1 MKLER
6 RFWTDATDELIRPVI
21 DLKAIVSSSG
31 GNLAGTFDTNWYE
44 TQASLSPQAVNL
56 QAYAYANMLN
66 GNGFRLGDPRCVLT
80 EENSPSIPF
89 ASSPSAATVS
99 YASNNTATL
108 MCVSAVRVYM
118 GYQYNQSIRLWNV
131 KDLTLTV
138 EAVDNVSLT
147 ANVLDTATVTV
158 ALDDYAEEYLV
169 EINVLDL
176 FPGWDDSTYHG
187 IRISYTIPSGDR
199 LFYAGYLYSYSYLYL
214 PFGIQDIV
222 NINYDEGLEL
232 ISGEVPHQTLELT
245 VYDEAGNFDP
255 TNPNGYYD
263 KITTGLVA
271 TVYVGVEGAYLSP
284 VILNSTGDV
293 KYNRHQL
300 TMEFDTPW
308 QAKSATSY
316 ASAAY
321 IGNVGD
327 DLQQYSVWSGSINN
341 SLNGYK
347 TNAVTADPQWTG
359 ELDQLKLSSVG
370 AFAFYN
376 ETYSLLRER
385 LGCKATELQNLDA
398 QDYHVRARDIK
409 DTFATLERKAML
421 GDIKVTKYRYYIS
434 NESKTVSASQAER
447 FALSSIAVSLP
458 EWCRHGARFD
468 MSTLSAVDENG
479 NTVSQA
485 NLNWIVQESSAFGV
499 RVIVAHSD
507 NTTKLVSASLSG
519 TIHYWAQEVLSVT
532 TETVNS
538 GGEECAIDNPFVT
551 TDAQV
556 KAIIDSVKYI
566 YGQRDVFTA
575 QWAQD
580 WRVELGDIIYL
591 DTQFETDVK
600 CVVTGLKFSYP
611 GLWGEITMRRLE

>member
-1 MKLER
+1 MKLAR
-6 RFWTDATDELIRPVI
+6 KFWQDAMDELIRPEI
-21 DLKAIVSSSG
+21 DLKAIVSSGG

-44 TQASLSPQAVNL
+44 TQASLTPQAVNL
-56 QAYAYANMLN
+56 QAYTYANMLN

-80 EENSPSIPF
+80 GENSPYIPF
-89 ASSPSAATVS
+89 ASSPYAATVS
-99 YASNNTATL
+99 HVSNNTATL
-108 MCVSAVRVYM
+108 MCVSAVRVNM

-158 ALDDYAEEYLV
+158 ALDDYAEEYFV

-176 FPGWDDSTYHG
+176 FPDWDDSTYHG

-199 LFYAGYLYSYSYLYL
+199 LFYAGYSYSYLYL

-245 VYDEAGNFDP
+245 VYDEEGNFDP

-263 KITTGLVA
+263 KLTTGLVA

-293 KYNRHQL
+293 KYDRHQL
-300 TMEFDTPW
+300 TIEFDTPW

-316 ASAAY
+316 VSAAY

-327 DLQQYSVWSGSINN
+327 DLQQYNVWSGSINN

-347 TNAVTADPQWTG
+347 TNTVTAEPQWTG
-359 ELDQLKLSSVG
+359 EIDQLKLSSVG

-376 ETYSLLRER
+376 ETYSLTKNRY
-385 LGCKATELQNLDA
+385 GCKATELQNLDA
-398 QDYHVRARDIK
+398 QNYHVRARDIK

-434 NESKTVSASQAER
+434 NESKSVSASQQVQR
-447 FALSSIAVSLP
+447 QTYIIVDLP

-468 MSTLSAVDENG
+468 MNTLSAVDEDG
-479 NTVSQA
+479 NTIPQS
-485 NLNWIVQESSAFGV
+485 NLNWRVQESSAYGSQI
-499 RVIVAHSD
+499 IVSHSD

-519 TIHYWAQEVLSVT
+519 TIHYWAQEALSVT

-556 KAIIDSVKYI
+556 KAILDSVKYV
-566 YGQRDVFTA
+566 YGHRDVYRT

-591 DTQFETDVK
+591 DTQFESNVK